1 METFFIR
8 FNSIIFLY
16 FLRNFLDIKNLDID
30 IYFDKF
36 YNSIIY
42 FEVLSNRQTEYLLD
56 ILNGFLE
63 LAKEQEQSVSTDKAF
78 LPIGQSPQPLCSQS
92 KMLGTI
98 LTILLSPS
106 T

>member
-1 METFFIR
+1 MDENFFLFDLIQSYI
-8 FNSIIFLY
+8 FCEIFLI
-16 FLRNFLDIKNLDID
+16 LRIPISI

-63 LAKEQEQSVSTDKAF
+63 LAEEQE
-78 LPIGQSPQPLCSQS
+78 
-92 KMLGTI
+92 
-98 LTILLSPS
+98 
-106 T
+106 